1 MKYIVALLVALMAL
15 TGMTMAVPTSAPT
28 TSGTLPANVLNFTDT
43 YTPTMVGYF
52 GLLAMPLDFG
62 VPSSDPFGTEFDGNF
77 EGFDRLAGEPG
88 NTRGDFYT
96 SSPASDVPMVP

>member
-1 MKYIVALLVALMAL
+1 MNYITAILVALVALVGTSMA
-15 TGMTMAVPTSAPT
+15 MVAPT

-62 VPSSDPFGTEFDGNF
+62 VPTGSLPGDNLNGNF
-77 EGFDRLAGEPG
+77 EGAMPSERGVPNWGEVI
-88 NTRGDFYT
+88 
-96 SSPASDVPMVP
+96 ASGVTTQGFEAYS

>member
-1 MKYIVALLVALMAL
+1 MNYITAILVALVALVGTSMA
-15 TGMTMAVPTSAPT
+15 MVAST

-62 VPSSDPFGTEFDGNF
+62 VPTGSLPGDNLNGNWEGIDTPSSSRGYPMYPGDISHPGQSTEFV
-77 EGFDRLAGEPG
+77 
-88 NTRGDFYT
+88 
-96 SSPASDVPMVP
+96 ASL